1 MCSRIWSNSRCGFKP
16 WLYYTQGMR
25 REFDTTDRLLCGFD
39 FDTPHWTLML
49 NNPPIRKDGAPST
62 EEQRKAGRGKFSRCM
77 SKSVTGASHQINMCL
92 FSKLT
97 HSVFYFFS
105 WVLDG
110 YRDHWLPLQ
119 GCFTKSLISKHV
131 HIYTGRKRAVL
142 RCLVESDSVWSHG
155 L

>member
-1 MCSRIWSNSRCGFKP
+1 
-16 WLYYTQGMR
+16 MR
-25 REFDTTDRLLCGFD
+25 REFDTTDRLLCGFE

-62 EEQRKAGRGKFSRCM
+62 EEQRKAGRGKSSRCM

-131 HIYTGRKRAVL
+131 QSYLYRWKKSCAQMFSGVRLCVIPWTVGPDKRAIFYAKPASTL
-142 RCLVESDSVWSHG
+142 Y
-155 L
+155 